1 MVPGFLL
8 ALPAGALVD
17 RWNRKR
23 TMILCDSGRTL
34 ALGSVALALTLG
46 HLTVLL
52 LTVMVLVE
60 SSLAVFFGLAESAAV
75 PRVVPMKQLAEAV
88 SINQASGEAAGLIGP
103 SLSGLLYSLGQVLP
117 FLVDAVSYGIS
128 VFSLVFI
135 KTEFQEERSPAGRNL
150 RVEVLEGIR
159 WAWSQP
165 FIRVSAFLIAGLN
178 FLAAATTLTLI
189 VLAKHLHASPAAIG
203 LIFALFSAGGL
214 LGSITAGWLR
224 RRLGFTD
231 ILIGMMWGFA
241 ILWPLYALA
250 PNAFLLGVVG
260 AATGAIGATWNVVA
274 LGYLLGVIPDPL
286 QGRVRGAIQL
296 FSRSA
301 APLGAIASGMFVQTI
316 GSVATVL
323 AFSLVALALALTATL
338 NVNVRN
344 APPLAR
350 T

>member
-250 PNAFLLGVVG
+250 SKPF
-260 AATGAIGATWNVVA
+260 
-274 LGYLLGVIPDPL
+274 
-286 QGRVRGAIQL
+286 
-296 FSRSA
+296 
-301 APLGAIASGMFVQTI
+301 
-316 GSVATVL
+316 
-323 AFSLVALALALTATL
+323 
-338 NVNVRN
+338 
-344 APPLAR
+344 
-350 T
+350 